1 MNEENCCAYTGSEI
15 PEPKYWDTSFLVTVP
30 VSRFEELTKKECL
43 LHQIENALT
52 LVDEYKL
59 KNAIQLL
66 LSVLPK

>member
-1 MNEENCCAYTGSEI
+1 MIDNKEEVYV
-15 PEPKYWDTSFLVTVP
+15 PLMTVP

-59 KNAIQLL
+59 KAAIQLL